1 MRYPELQGK
10 VAIVTGAASGMGRC
24 FSRMLAAEGVKVVI
38 TDINAGELEN
48 VAAGIQAE
56 GGEATPIKVDVRDY
70 AEVENAVRFTVEK
83 CGRVDILLNVAGGAA
98 ARMLNRPASNDFR
111 VMDLDVLDWGLDVN
125 LKGPMYFCRAVIGT
139 MMDQHSGVIVNMGSV
154 AGVAGSRVSVEYSAA
169 KGGVI
174 SMSKSLG
181 QYAAP
186 FGVRV
191 NCVSPGPVNTRPGM
205 DRLKNFV
212 GRAAEPEEIGDLVLF
227 LCSDHSKFIVG
238 QNYVIDGGRI
248 ASM

>member
-24 FSRMLAAEGVKVVI
+24 FSRMLAAEGAKVVI
-38 TDINAGELEN
+38 TDINAEQLEN
-48 VAAGIQAE
+48 VANQIHAE
-56 GGEATPIKVDVRDY
+56 GGEATPFKVDVREY
-70 AEVENAVRFTVEK
+70 EEVENAVRFTVEK
-83 CGRVDILLNVAGGAA
+83 YGRVDILLNVAGGAA

-139 MMDQHSGVIVNMGSV
+139 MMDQHSGVIINMGSV